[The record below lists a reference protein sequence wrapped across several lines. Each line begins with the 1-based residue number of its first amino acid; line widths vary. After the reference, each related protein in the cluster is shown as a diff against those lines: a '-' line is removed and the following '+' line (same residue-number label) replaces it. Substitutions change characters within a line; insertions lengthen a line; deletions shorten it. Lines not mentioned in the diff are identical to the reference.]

1 MAGQPRSHTVSNR
14 LYCVAFVIL
23 LVAGIGAGALPP
35 SKPTQAIPQL
45 IPAALSAEP
54 NAHTCSR
61 FGQMGGLTPIFSPGE
76 VRVSVRIEARCRA
89 VFRTAQ
95 ATCTPHRRAMGGAM
109 VPTNLSERPSLSPGK
124 RLHHQRSSSSH
135 EIL

>member
-95 ATCTPHRRAMGGAM
+95 ATCTPHAHRPQSCTALVVQRARQSA
-109 VPTNLSERPSLSPGK
+109 PSQEP
-124 RLHHQRSSSSH
+124 SSWFKP
-135 EIL
+135 